1 MDLRGTF
8 LSLNRIRIKSYGGK
22 SILALP
28 NIMFLQN
35 VDKFYCVLWISWIRD
50 INSGW
55 LFRNLGSWDQL
66 KSGRIPGLSPIL
78 ASISLTLNKRIPST
92 MQYCMYTQ
100 VAVGASLIGQRLR
113 KCDSEF
119 RLTPGWQKFL
129 HRHIS
134 TAYFKVYWAKTC
146 GVAFAEEKTCL
157 RKKENVTFFGVQFS
171 AGLSLQTFD
180 EGWPS

>member
-1 MDLRGTF
+1 
-8 LSLNRIRIKSYGGK
+8 
-22 SILALP
+22 
-28 NIMFLQN
+28 MFLQY

-100 VAVGASLIGQRLR
+100 VALGGVINWAAIAEMRFRVQTDAGVAEIFTHTYFNCIFQSLLSKNVWGGFCWRKNMFEKKG
-113 KCDSEF
+113 KCDIFWRAIFCRSVLADF
-119 RLTPGWQKFL
+119 RW
-129 HRHIS
+129 R
-134 TAYFKVYWAKTC
+134 
-146 GVAFAEEKTCL
+146 VAE
-157 RKKENVTFFGVQFS
+157 
-171 AGLSLQTFD
+171 LS
-180 EGWPS
+180 G